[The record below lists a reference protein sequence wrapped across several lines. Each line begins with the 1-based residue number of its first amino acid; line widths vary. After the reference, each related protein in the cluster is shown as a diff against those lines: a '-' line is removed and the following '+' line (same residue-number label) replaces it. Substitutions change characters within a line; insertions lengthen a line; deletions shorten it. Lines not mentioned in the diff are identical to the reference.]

1 MTKNGPIMKRL
12 LLSLTLVLT
21 LAVPGC
27 GTPVKNAG
35 NPGSSIICYGD
46 SITYGPRAVEG
57 GDYPSYLALMVDR
70 EVINAGGSGDTTE
83 DGLDR
88 LETDVLE
95 EDPYLVIIEF
105 GANDY
110 FKGIPKEETLDNLE
124 EMILLVQEK
133 GAMTALCDVSGGDI
147 LGVYDIYHKDLKRLA
162 ARTGSIFIPYLMKD
176 IIQDASLKSD
186 QMHPNAKGYEIV
198 AERVYRAIEKYL

>member
-27 GTPVKNAG
+27 GTQVKNTG
-35 NPGSSIICYGD
+35 NQGSSIICFGD
-46 SITYGPRAVEG
+46 SITYGQGAIEG
-57 GDYPSYLALMVDR
+57 EDYPSCLARMVKR
-70 EVINAGGSGDTTE
+70 EVINAGVPGDTTE

-88 LETDVLE
+88 MGIDVLAE
-95 EDPYLVIIEF
+95 APYLVIIEF

-110 FKGIPKEETLDNLE
+110 FKNMSKEETLENLE
-124 EMILLVQEK
+124 EMILIIQEK
-133 GAMTALCDVSGGDI
+133 GAMTALCDVSGGAV
-147 LGVYDIYHKDLKRLA
+147 LGVYNVYHKDLKRLA

-198 AERVYRAIEKYL
+198 AGRVYRATEKYL